1 MSELLK
7 KSQAAIGKR
16 NRVAGKSFERK
27 VAKRIARNFG
37 WPWKE
42 AFDRAGSGHEQ
53 SHDAITL
60 SPYADRWPY
69 WWECKY
75 RQGWSFDQFFKNPET
90 ARAYVWFKE
99 AIDNTAIDNLDPLL
113 VFSSPHKPIYVM
125 ARKGAMGGSR
135 VLFLPEPPVCSFRV
149 GSHDY
154 FVFLLDEFLA
164 SYE

>member
-113 VFSSPHKPIYVM
+113 VFSAPHKPIYVM
-125 ARKGAMGGSR
+125 IRGSCDR
-135 VLFLPEPPVCSFRV
+135 SYWRASITFKVEDETYS
-149 GSHDY
+149 
-154 FVFLLDEFLA
+154 VFLLDDYLENW
-164 SYE
+164 E